1 MQCNPIEPPLPSR
14 EQGSDFRRPPLSA
27 HDIDRALASA
37 ARWLLDRQAPDG
49 AWRSETYGVF
59 KEGDAL
65 TPLAVNTLLDC
76 DDEAVIGAARLGA
89 DYLAAMAR
97 ADGSIVPGPHGLAY
111 PVYTAALAV
120 RALCRLGGP
129 KYRGAA
135 DTWLTFLLQRQMTE
149 DLGWSP
155 SDREYGGWGYAHGP
169 PRKPAAGQTADPAA
183 LPNLSATAFGLE
195 ARTPPPAAPSTI
207 RPSGARCTLCAT
219 ATISPTTPTGCDP
232 AFDDG
237 GFFFVLGDPTRNK
250 AGVAGTDRRG
260 RERFAS
266 YGSTTADGLRALL
279 ACGLPRDRRACD
291 GGPSL
296 AHRQLFRDGAPGP
309 LRAGPD
315 CVADVGVLLLVLVGG
330 AARWRPAVRATFR
343 GPSRSQRSW
352 CGASGGTARGSTTPS
367 RCART
372 TRSWRRRWRPGRCQS
387 AARGC
392 GSEDRDDRGAK
403 DMGSGSGDTISN
415 YCQELR
421 MESLESPRDQ

>member
-1 MQCNPIEPPLPSR
+1 MQSNRAPSPF
-14 EQGSDFRRPPLSA
+14 QGEGSVFRRPCLSA

-76 DDEAVIGAARLGA
+76 DDHAVIGAARLGA

-135 DTWLTFLLQRQMTE
+135 DAWLSFLLRRQMTG

-195 ARTPPPAAPSTI
+195 ALRAAGRPGDDPAFGRAMHFVCNCHNFADDPAG
-207 RPSGARCTLCAT
+207 R
-219 ATISPTTPTGCDP
+219 DP

-237 GFFFVLGDPTRNK
+237 GFFFVLGDPPRNK
-250 AGVAGTDRRG
+250 AGIAGMDRRG
-260 RERFAS
+260 REQ
-266 YGSTTADGLRALL
+266 LRLL
-279 ACGLPRDRRACD
+279 RQHDRRR
-291 GGPSL
+291 PS
-296 AHRQLFRDGAPGP
+296 
-309 LRAGPD
+309 
-315 CVADVGVLLLVLVGG
+315 
-330 AARWRPAVRATFR
+330 RPA
-343 GPSRSQRSW
+343 
-352 CGASGGTARGSTTPS
+352 CL
-367 RCART
+367 
-372 TRSWRRRWRPGRCQS
+372 RPV
-387 AARGC
+387 A
-392 GSEDRDDRGAK
+392 
-403 DMGSGSGDTISN
+403 
-415 YCQELR
+415 
-421 MESLESPRDQ
+421 